1 MKNKV
6 EIFVNRL
13 IDSVWTIVAIVD
25 EENNSVEVLEYSREI
40 ALGYNHESKFLAGD
54 FKETEGRIVQELDVY
69 TKSFGGEYIKT
80 YKVSNPKYIFH
91 YSR

>member
-6 EIFVNRL
+6 EIFVKRL

-25 EENNSVEVLEYSREI
+25 EENNSVEILEYSREI
-40 ALGYNHESKFLAGD
+40 ALGYNHESKFLAGR
-54 FKETEGRIVQELDVY
+54 FKEAEGRIVKELDVY
-69 TKSFGGEYIKT
+69 TSSWNGEYIKT
-80 YKVSNPKYIFH
+80 YKVSNPKHVFH